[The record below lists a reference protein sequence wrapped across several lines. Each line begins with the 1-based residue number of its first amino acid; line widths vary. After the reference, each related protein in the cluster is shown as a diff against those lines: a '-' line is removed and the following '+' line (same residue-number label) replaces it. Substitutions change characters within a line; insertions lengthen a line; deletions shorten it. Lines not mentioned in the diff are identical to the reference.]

1 MRDEK
6 ESRKTMD
13 TGYSKWRKLDNAAL
27 AFPLVTGKND
37 TRVFRFYCQIKE
49 NVSGEILQTALDQ
62 TMEKYPL
69 FQAVL
74 RKGLFWFY
82 LEHRDIRAVVKQE
95 TEPPCSRLYIPDK
108 KSLLFQVSYDKN
120 RINLEVYHALTDG
133 TGAMH
138 FLQELVQNYL
148 ILAHPQANLPRI
160 ESEEEITH
168 GDKEED
174 SFSQYYSSDT
184 PKDTGKKPAA
194 VKLKGEKLMHSD
206 MHITEIALSVR
217 DIHQRAHSY
226 GVSITVLLTAM
237 MLCSIREEIEKNQQ
251 KRPIALMIPVNLR
264 NYFPSQSMTNFF
276 GWIEVG
282 YTFSDT
288 TTFEDVLMDV
298 KRQFQEELVKEKI
311 AMHMSGYVRIEKNP
325 FVRAVPLEIKKY
337 FLMIGANLGSRSI
350 TAVYSNIGI
359 IRFPEEYKEYIQHFG
374 IFASTNSLQ
383 MCSCS
388 YGDEMVLG
396 FTSKIP
402 DDSIQRNFQRML
414 SEEEVS
420 HRELK
425 NEFPAYGEKQKLVK
439 KENQRVVQ
447 TFSFLCLAVAVICGM
462 INFMTAGTLNW
473 FWFAGAGCACA
484 WLVVMVAYF
493 KRRNIL
499 KNEMWQL
506 LTISVIAILWDHF
519 IGWMGWSVDF
529 VLPFGALAVQFS
541 IPVIAKV
548 NRLEREEYL
557 FYLVQAGIAGV
568 IPMILVW
575 TGIVKFVY
583 PSVVCAGISFLTLA
597 ALFIFCQKDT
607 LREFHKKLRM

>member
-1 MRDEK
+1 MRTE
-6 ESRKTMD
+6 
-13 TGYSKWRKLDNAAL
+13 YSDWRKLDNAAL
-27 AFPLVTGKND
+27 AFPLVTGEND
-37 TRVFRFYCQIKE
+37 TRVFRFYCQLKE
-49 NVSGEILQTALDQ
+49 EVDSDILQQALDR

-82 LEHRDIRAVVKQE
+82 LEHSHIRALVKPE

-108 KSLLFQVSYDKN
+108 KSLLFQVSYYKE
-120 RINLEVYHALTDG
+120 RINFEVFHALTDG

-148 ILAHPQANLPRI
+148 ILAHPKENFPEI
-160 ESEEEITH
+160 GSEKKTGRGNIA
-168 GDKEED
+168 ED
-174 SFSQYYSSDT
+174 SFSQYYSSDI
-184 PKDTGKKPAA
+184 PKNREKKKAA
-194 VKLKGEKLMHSD
+194 VKLRGEKLVHSD
-206 MHITEIALSVR
+206 MHISEVVLSVKEV
-217 DIHQRAHSY
+217 HQKARSY
-226 GVSITVLLTAM
+226 GVSITVLLTAV
-237 MLCSIREEIEKNQQ
+237 MLCSIREEIPKNQQ
-251 KRPIALMIPVNLR
+251 KRPVTLMIPVNLR

-288 TTFEDVLMDV
+288 TTFEEVLADV
-298 KRQFQEELVKEKI
+298 KRQFEQELEKDKI
-311 AMHMSGYVRIEKNP
+311 AMHMNDYVRIEKNI

-359 IRFPEEYKEYIQHFG
+359 IRLPEEYREYIRHFG

-402 DDSIQRNFQRML
+402 DDSIQRNFRRML
-414 SEEEVS
+414 SEEEIP

-425 NEFPAYGEKQKLVK
+425 NDFPGCGEQQRLER
-439 KENQRVVQ
+439 KENQRIVQ

-462 INFMTAGTLNW
+462 INIMTAGTLNW
-473 FWFAGAGCACA
+473 SWFAGAGCVCA
-484 WLVVMVAYF
+484 WLVVMVAYS

-499 KNEMWQL
+499 KNEIWQL
-506 LTISVIAILWDHF
+506 LLISVIAILWDRF
-519 IGWMGWSVDF
+519 TGWRGWSVDF
-529 VLPFGALAVQFS
+529 ILPFGVLAVQFS
-541 IPVIAKV
+541 VPVIARV
-548 NRLEREEYL
+548 NRLKREEYL
-557 FYLVQAGIAGV
+557 FYLVQACIAGL
-568 IPMILVW
+568 IPMILAW
-575 TGIVKFVY
+575 TGVVKFVY
-583 PSVVCAGISFLTLA
+583 PSVICAGISILTLA
-597 ALFIFCQKDT
+597 ALFIFCKKDT

>member
-1 MRDEK
+1 MRTE
-6 ESRKTMD
+6 
-13 TGYSKWRKLDNAAL
+13 YSNWRKLDNAAL
-27 AFPLVTGKND
+27 AFPLVTGEND
-37 TRVFRFYCQIKE
+37 TRVFRFYCQLKE
-49 NVSGEILQTALDQ
+49 EVDSDILQQALDR

-82 LEHRDIRAVVKQE
+82 LEHSDIRALVKPE

-108 KSLLFQVSYDKN
+108 KSLLFQVSYYKE
-120 RINLEVYHALTDG
+120 RINFEVFHALTDG

-148 ILAHPQANLPRI
+148 ILAYPKKNFPEI
-160 ESEEEITH
+160 GSEKKTGRGNI
-168 GDKEED
+168 EED
-174 SFSQYYSSDT
+174 SFSQYYSSDI
-184 PKDTGKKPAA
+184 PKNREKKKAA
-194 VKLKGEKLMHSD
+194 VKLKGEKLVHSD
-206 MHITEIALSVR
+206 MHISEVVLSVKEV
-217 DIHQRAHSY
+217 HQKARSY
-226 GVSITVLLTAM
+226 GVSITVLLTAV
-237 MLCSIREEIEKNQQ
+237 MLCSIREEIPKNQQ
-251 KRPIALMIPVNLR
+251 KRPVTLMIPVNLR

-288 TTFEDVLMDV
+288 TTFEEVLADV
-298 KRQFQEELVKEKI
+298 KRQFEQELEKDKI
-311 AMHMSGYVRIEKNP
+311 AMHMNDYVRIEKNI

-359 IRFPEEYKEYIQHFG
+359 IRLPEEYREYIRHFG

-402 DDSIQRNFQRML
+402 DDSIQRNFRRML
-414 SEEEVS
+414 SEEEIP

-425 NEFPAYGEKQKLVK
+425 NDFPGCGEQQRLER
-439 KENQRVVQ
+439 KENQRIVQ

-462 INFMTAGTLNW
+462 INIMTAGTLNW
-473 FWFAGAGCACA
+473 SWFAGAGCACA
-484 WLVVMVAYF
+484 WLVVMVAYS

-499 KNEMWQL
+499 KNEIWQL
-506 LTISVIAILWDHF
+506 LLISVIAILWDRF
-519 IGWMGWSVDF
+519 TGWRGWSVDF
-529 VLPFGALAVQFS
+529 ILPFGVLAVQFS
-541 IPVIAKV
+541 VPVIARV
-548 NRLEREEYL
+548 NRLKREEYL
-557 FYLVQAGIAGV
+557 FYLVQACIAGL
-568 IPMILVW
+568 IPMILAW
-575 TGIVKFVY
+575 TGVAKFVY
-583 PSVVCAGISFLTLA
+583 PSVICAGISILTLA
-597 ALFIFCQKDT
+597 ALFIFCKKDT

>member
-6 ESRKTMD
+6 ESRETMD

-27 AFPLVTGKND
+27 AFPLVTGKDD
-37 TRVFRFYCQIKE
+37 TRVFRFYCQLKE
-49 NVSGEILQTALDQ
+49 KVDGEILQSALDQ
-62 TMEKYPL
+62 AMEKYPL

-82 LEHRDIRAVVKQE
+82 LEHRSLRAVVKQE

-120 RINLEVYHALTDG
+120 RINFEVFALTDG

-148 ILAHPQANLPRI
+148 ILAHPESNLPRI
-160 ESEEEITH
+160 ENAEEITH

-174 SFSQYYSSDT
+174 SFSQYYSSDI
-184 PKDTGKKPAA
+184 PKDKEKKKAA
-194 VKLKGEKLMHSD
+194 VKLKGEKLVHSD
-206 MHITEIALSVR
+206 MHITEVVLSVK
-217 DIHQRAHSY
+217 DIHQRARSY
-226 GVSITVLLTAM
+226 GVSITILLTAM
-237 MLCSIREEIEKNQQ
+237 MLCSIREEVPKNQQ
-251 KRPIALMIPVNLR
+251 KRPVAFMIPVNLR

-288 TTFEDVLMDV
+288 TTFEEVLADV
-298 KRQFQEELVKEKI
+298 KRQFEQELAKEKI

-325 FVRAVPLEIKKY
+325 LVRVVPLEIKKY

-414 SEEEVS
+414 SEENVS

-425 NEFPAYGEKQKLVK
+425 NEFPGYGERQKLEK
-439 KENQRVVQ
+439 KENQKVVQ
-447 TFSFLCLAVAVICGM
+447 TFSFLCLAIAVICGM
-462 INFMTAGTLNW
+462 INFMTAGSLDW

-506 LTISVIAILWDHF
+506 LILSVIAILWDRF
-519 IGWMGWSVDF
+519 TGWRGWSVEF

-557 FYLVQAGIAGV
+557 FYLVQAGVAGL
-568 IPMILVW
+568 IPIVLVW
-575 TGIVKFVY
+575 TGIVRLVY
-583 PSVVCAGISFLTLA
+583 PSVVCAGISFLTVA
-597 ALFIFCQKDT
+597 ALFIFCLKDT
-607 LREFHKKLRM
+607 LQEFHKKLRM

>member
-1 MRDEK
+1 MRTE
-6 ESRKTMD
+6 
-13 TGYSKWRKLDNAAL
+13 YSNWRKLDNAAL
-27 AFPLVTGKND
+27 AFPLVTGEND
-37 TRVFRFYCQIKE
+37 TRVFRFYCQLKE
-49 NVSGEILQTALDQ
+49 EVDSDILQQALDR

-82 LEHRDIRAVVKQE
+82 LEHSHIRALVKPE

-108 KSLLFQVSYDKN
+108 KSLLFQVSYYKE
-120 RINLEVYHALTDG
+120 RINFEVFHALTDG

-148 ILAHPQANLPRI
+148 ILAHPKENFP
-160 ESEEEITH
+160 EIRREKKT
-168 GDKEED
+168 GRGNIEED
-174 SFSQYYSSDT
+174 SFSQYYSSDI
-184 PKDTGKKPAA
+184 PKNREKKKAA
-194 VKLKGEKLMHSD
+194 VKLKGEKLVHSD
-206 MHITEIALSVR
+206 MHISEVVLSVKEV
-217 DIHQRAHSY
+217 HQKARSY
-226 GVSITVLLTAM
+226 GVSITVLLTAV
-237 MLCSIREEIEKNQQ
+237 MLCSIREEIPKNQQ
-251 KRPIALMIPVNLR
+251 KRPVTLMIPVNLR

-288 TTFEDVLMDV
+288 TTFEEVLADV
-298 KRQFQEELVKEKI
+298 KRQFEQELEKDKI
-311 AMHMSGYVRIEKNP
+311 AMHMNDYVRIEKNI

-359 IRFPEEYKEYIQHFG
+359 IRLPEEYREYIRHFG

-402 DDSIQRNFQRML
+402 DDSIQRNFRRML
-414 SEEEVS
+414 SEEEIP

-425 NEFPAYGEKQKLVK
+425 NDFPGCGEQQRLER
-439 KENQRVVQ
+439 KENQRIVQ

-462 INFMTAGTLNW
+462 INIMTAGTLNW
-473 FWFAGAGCACA
+473 SWFAGAGCVCA
-484 WLVVMVAYF
+484 WLVVMVAYS

-499 KNEMWQL
+499 KNEIWQL
-506 LTISVIAILWDHF
+506 LLISVIAILWDRF
-519 IGWMGWSVDF
+519 TGWRGWSVDF
-529 VLPFGALAVQFS
+529 ILPFGVLSVQFS
-541 IPVIAKV
+541 VPVIARV
-548 NRLEREEYL
+548 NRLKREEYL
-557 FYLVQAGIAGV
+557 FYLVQACIAGL
-568 IPMILVW
+568 IPMILAW
-575 TGIVKFVY
+575 TGVVKFVY
-583 PSVVCAGISFLTLA
+583 PSVICAGISILTLA
-597 ALFIFCQKDT
+597 ALFIFCKKDT

>member
-1 MRDEK
+1 MRTE
-6 ESRKTMD
+6 
-13 TGYSKWRKLDNAAL
+13 YSNWRKLDNAAL
-27 AFPLVTGKND
+27 AFPLVPGEND
-37 TRVFRFYCQIKE
+37 TRVFRFYCQLKE
-49 NVSGEILQTALDQ
+49 EVDSDILQQALDR

-82 LEHRDIRAVVKQE
+82 LEHSHIRALVKPE

-108 KSLLFQVSYDKN
+108 KSLLFQVSYYKE
-120 RINLEVYHALTDG
+120 RINFEVFHALTDG

-148 ILAHPQANLPRI
+148 ILAHPKENFP
-160 ESEEEITH
+160 EI
-168 GDKEED
+168 GRDKKTGRGNIEED
-174 SFSQYYSSDT
+174 SFSQYYSSDI
-184 PKDTGKKPAA
+184 PKNREKKKAA
-194 VKLKGEKLMHSD
+194 VKLKGEKLVHSD
-206 MHITEIALSVR
+206 MHISEVVLSVKEV
-217 DIHQRAHSY
+217 HQKARSY
-226 GVSITVLLTAM
+226 GVSITVLLTAV
-237 MLCSIREEIEKNQQ
+237 MLCSIREEIPKNQQ
-251 KRPIALMIPVNLR
+251 KRPVTLMIPVNLR

-288 TTFEDVLMDV
+288 TTFEEVLADV
-298 KRQFQEELVKEKI
+298 KRQFEQELEKDKI
-311 AMHMSGYVRIEKNP
+311 AMHMNDYVRIEKNI

-359 IRFPEEYKEYIQHFG
+359 IRLPEEYREYIRHFG

-402 DDSIQRNFQRML
+402 DDSIQRNFRRML
-414 SEEEVS
+414 SEEEIP

-425 NEFPAYGEKQKLVK
+425 NDFPGCGEQQRLER
-439 KENQRVVQ
+439 KENQRIVQ

-462 INFMTAGTLNW
+462 INIMTAGTLNW
-473 FWFAGAGCACA
+473 SWFAGAGCVCA
-484 WLVVMVAYF
+484 WLVVMVAYS

-499 KNEMWQL
+499 KNEIWQL
-506 LTISVIAILWDHF
+506 LLISVIAILWDRF
-519 IGWMGWSVDF
+519 TGWRGWSVDF
-529 VLPFGALAVQFS
+529 ILPFGVLSVQFS
-541 IPVIAKV
+541 VPVIARV
-548 NRLEREEYL
+548 NRLKREEYL
-557 FYLVQAGIAGV
+557 FYLVQACIAGL
-568 IPMILVW
+568 IPMILAW
-575 TGIVKFVY
+575 TGVVKFVY
-583 PSVVCAGISFLTLA
+583 PSVICAGISILTLA
-597 ALFIFCQKDT
+597 ALFIFCKKDT

>member
-1 MRDEK
+1 
-6 ESRKTMD
+6 MD

-120 RINLEVYHALTDG
+120 RINFEVYHALTDG

-138 FLQELVQNYL
+138 FLQELVADYL
-148 ILAHPQANLPRI
+148 QLAHPQDALPPLPTEQ
-160 ESEEEITH
+160 ESTPA
-168 GDKEED
+168 DQEED

-206 MHITEIALSVR
+206 MHITELALSVR
-217 DIHQRAHSY
+217 DIHQRARSY

-506 LTISVIAILWDHF
+506 LIISVIAILWDHF

>member
-1 MRDEK
+1 MRTE
-6 ESRKTMD
+6 
-13 TGYSKWRKLDNAAL
+13 YSNWRKLDNAAL
-27 AFPLVTGKND
+27 AFPLVTGEND
-37 TRVFRFYCQIKE
+37 TRVFRFYCQLKE
-49 NVSGEILQTALDQ
+49 EVDSDILQQALDR

-82 LEHRDIRAVVKQE
+82 LEHSHIRALVKPE

-108 KSLLFQVSYDKN
+108 KSLLFQVSYYKE
-120 RINLEVYHALTDG
+120 RINFEVFHALTDG

-148 ILAHPQANLPRI
+148 ILAHPKENFP
-160 ESEEEITH
+160 EI
-168 GDKEED
+168 GRDKKTGRGNIEED
-174 SFSQYYSSDT
+174 SFSQYYSSDI
-184 PKDTGKKPAA
+184 PKNREKKKAA
-194 VKLKGEKLMHSD
+194 VKLKGEKLVHSD
-206 MHITEIALSVR
+206 MHISEVVLSVKE
-217 DIHQRAHSY
+217 IHQKARSY
-226 GVSITVLLTAM
+226 GVSITVLLTAV
-237 MLCSIREEIEKNQQ
+237 MLCSIREEIPKNQQ
-251 KRPIALMIPVNLR
+251 KRPVTLMIPVNLR

-288 TTFEDVLMDV
+288 TTFEEVLVDV
-298 KRQFQEELVKEKI
+298 KLQFEQELEKDKI
-311 AMHMSGYVRIEKNP
+311 AMHMNDYVRIEKNI

-359 IRFPEEYKEYIQHFG
+359 IRLPEEYREYIRHFG

-402 DDSIQRNFQRML
+402 DDSIQRNFRRML
-414 SEEEVS
+414 SEEEIP

-425 NEFPAYGEKQKLVK
+425 NDFPGCGEQQRLER
-439 KENQRVVQ
+439 KENQRIVQ

-462 INFMTAGTLNW
+462 INIMTAGTLNW
-473 FWFAGAGCACA
+473 SWFAGAGCVCA
-484 WLVVMVAYF
+484 WLVVMVAYS

-499 KNEMWQL
+499 KNEIWQL
-506 LTISVIAILWDHF
+506 LLISVIAILWDRF
-519 IGWMGWSVDF
+519 TGWRGWSVDF
-529 VLPFGALAVQFS
+529 ILPFGVLSVQFS
-541 IPVIAKV
+541 VPVIARV
-548 NRLEREEYL
+548 NRLKREEYL
-557 FYLVQAGIAGV
+557 FYLVQACIAGL
-568 IPMILVW
+568 IPMILAW
-575 TGIVKFVY
+575 TGVVKFVY
-583 PSVVCAGISFLTLA
+583 PSVICAGISILTLA
-597 ALFIFCQKDT
+597 ALFIFFKKDT

>member
-1 MRDEK
+1 
-6 ESRKTMD
+6 MD

-27 AFPLVTGKND
+27 AFPLVSGKND
-37 TRVFRFYCQIKE
+37 TRVFRFYCQLKE
-49 NVSGEILQTALDQ
+49 KVDGEILQSALDQ

-108 KSLLFQVSYDKN
+108 KSLLFQVTYDKD
-120 RINLEVYHALTDG
+120 RINFEVFHALTDG

-148 ILAHPQANLPRI
+148 ILAHPQDDLPRI
-160 ESEEEITH
+160 ENAEEVTH

-174 SFSQYYSSDT
+174 SFSQYYSSDM
-184 PKDTGKKPAA
+184 PKNKEKKETA
-194 VKLKGEKLMHSD
+194 VKLKGEKLVHSD
-206 MHITEIALSVR
+206 MNITEVVFSVK
-217 DIHQRAHSY
+217 DIHQKARSY
-226 GVSITVLLTAM
+226 GASITVLLTAM
-237 MLCSIREEIEKNQQ
+237 MLCSIREEIPKNQQ
-251 KRPIALMIPVNLR
+251 KRPVTLMIPVNLR

-282 YTFSDT
+282 YTFSET
-288 TTFEDVLMDV
+288 TTFEEVVADV
-298 KRQFQEELVKEKI
+298 KRQFEQELVKDKI
-311 AMHMSGYVRIEKNP
+311 AMHMNGYVRIEKNP

-359 IRFPEEYKEYIQHFG
+359 IRLPEEYKEYIQHFG
-374 IFASTNSLQ
+374 IFASPNSLQ
-383 MCSCS
+383 ICSCS

-414 SEEEVS
+414 GEEQVA

-425 NEFPAYGEKQKLVK
+425 NEFPGYGEKQKLEK
-439 KENQRVVQ
+439 KENQRIVQ
-447 TFSFLCLAVAVICGM
+447 TFSFLCLAIAVACGM
-462 INFMTAGTLNW
+462 INFMTAGMLNW

-506 LTISVIAILWDHF
+506 LIISVIAIFWDWF
-519 IGWMGWSVDF
+519 IGWRGWSVDF

-557 FYLVQAGIAGV
+557 FYLVQAGVAGL
-568 IPMILVW
+568 IPIVLVW
-575 TGIVKFVY
+575 TGIVRLIY
-583 PSVVCAGISFLTLA
+583 PSVVCAGISFLTVA
-597 ALFIFCQKDT
+597 ALFIFCLKDT
-607 LREFHKKLRM
+607 LQEFHKKLRM

>member
-1 MRDEK
+1 MRTE
-6 ESRKTMD
+6 
-13 TGYSKWRKLDNAAL
+13 YSNWRKLDNAAL
-27 AFPLVTGKND
+27 AFPLVTGEND
-37 TRVFRFYCQIKE
+37 TRVFRFYCQLKE
-49 NVSGEILQTALDQ
+49 EVDSDILQQALDR

-82 LEHRDIRAVVKQE
+82 LEHSHIRALVKPE

-108 KSLLFQVSYDKN
+108 KSLLFQVSYYKE
-120 RINLEVYHALTDG
+120 RINFEVFHALTDG

-148 ILAHPQANLPRI
+148 ILAHPKENFP
-160 ESEEEITH
+160 EI
-168 GDKEED
+168 GRDKKTGRGNIEED
-174 SFSQYYSSDT
+174 SFSQYYSSDI
-184 PKDTGKKPAA
+184 PKNREKKKAA
-194 VKLKGEKLMHSD
+194 VKLKGEKLVHSD
-206 MHITEIALSVR
+206 MHISEVVLSVKEV
-217 DIHQRAHSY
+217 HQKARSY
-226 GVSITVLLTAM
+226 GVSITVLLTAV
-237 MLCSIREEIEKNQQ
+237 MLCSIREEIPKNQQ
-251 KRPIALMIPVNLR
+251 KRPVTLMIPVNLR

-288 TTFEDVLMDV
+288 TTFEEVLADV
-298 KRQFQEELVKEKI
+298 KRQFEQELEKDKI
-311 AMHMSGYVRIEKNP
+311 AMHMNDYVRIEKNI

-359 IRFPEEYKEYIQHFG
+359 IRLPEEYREYIRHFG

-402 DDSIQRNFQRML
+402 DDSIQRNFRRML
-414 SEEEVS
+414 SGEEIP

-425 NEFPAYGEKQKLVK
+425 NDFPGCGEQQRLER
-439 KENQRVVQ
+439 KENQRIVQ

-462 INFMTAGTLNW
+462 INIMTAGTLNW
-473 FWFAGAGCACA
+473 SWFAGAGCVCA
-484 WLVVMVAYF
+484 WLVVMVAYS

-499 KNEMWQL
+499 KNEIWQL
-506 LTISVIAILWDHF
+506 LLISVIAILWDRF
-519 IGWMGWSVDF
+519 TGWRGWSVDF
-529 VLPFGALAVQFS
+529 ILPFGVLSVQFS
-541 IPVIAKV
+541 VPVIARV
-548 NRLEREEYL
+548 NRLKREEYL
-557 FYLVQAGIAGV
+557 FYLVQACIAGL
-568 IPMILVW
+568 IPMILAW
-575 TGIVKFVY
+575 TGVVKFVY
-583 PSVVCAGISFLTLA
+583 PSVICAGISILTLA
-597 ALFIFCQKDT
+597 ALFIFCKKDT